1 MNNIQVSKNFKLRE
15 FACKDGSNLVKL
27 DSELLDK
34 LQKLRTRIN
43 KPIII
48 TSGYRTP
55 EHNKKV
61 GGASNSQHLYGK
73 AVDIKVNGMTPSQ
86 LKVHAEKIGFK
97 GIGLYKTFLHV
108 DVRKNV
114 ARW

>member
-1 MNNIQVSKNFKLRE
+1 MNEIKVAKNFKLRE
-15 FACKDGSNLVKL
+15 FECKDGSHLVKVDHRL
-27 DSELLDK
+27 VER
-34 LQKLRTRIN
+34 LQKLRDRLG

-61 GGASNSQHLYGK
+61 GGAPNSQHLHGT
-73 AVDIKVNGMTPSQ
+73 AVDIKIYGMTPKQ
-86 LKVHAEKIGFK
+86 ILPHAEAVGFT
-97 GIGLYKTFLHV
+97 GIGLYSGHIHV
-108 DVRKNV
+108 DVRKNK